1 MSRIS
6 LASKPSPGNA
16 NLYNI
21 DPTEHAFSDDDD
33 AALREAVPSTEGHE
47 TRTIDHI
54 AERYTCGSRRA
65 MILKGHATSRRCR
78 RSSGKLINV
87 ITGEVSVLAIVWAFV
102 L

>member
-6 LASKPSPGNA
+6 LASEPSPGNA

-54 AERYTCGSRRA
+54 AECYTCGSRRA
-65 MILKGHATSRRCR
+65 MILKGHAHQQA
-78 RSSGKLINV
+78 LQEV
-87 ITGEVSVLAIVWAFV
+87 IWQAHQCH
-102 L
+102 